1 MFRAKISYCDW
12 DTIKIWQ
19 PFSLTWW
26 RQARRSVGW
35 RPSSLASLSSLSL
48 LSCMSDTTIT
58 QMFPAAETATAT
70 AAAKNLVLGLARRA
84 TNDFHAGTDTD
95 SGSPSPAYY

>member
-1 MFRAKISYCDW
+1 MLAAR
-12 DTIKIWQ
+12 
-19 PFSLTWW
+19 W
-26 RQARRSVGW
+26 RQACRPVLVGA
-35 RPSSLASLSSLSL
+35 LAFLSL

-58 QMFPAAETATAT
+58 QMFPAAEKATAT
-70 AAAKNLVLGLARRA
+70 VAAAAKNLVLGLARRA